1 MKIYRSLTVGILSL
15 SLVFS
20 GITSAFAVEK
30 KEDNRPNVVASD
42 L

>member
-20 GITSAFAVEK
+20 GITSAFAAEK
-30 KEDNRPNVVASD
+30 KEDNSQMLLLPD